1 MAMMIATLSKKIALT
16 DDVFE
21 LHYILS
27 EKKEM
32 IAGQFITFILP

>member
-1 MAMMIATLSKKIALT
+1 MAMMQATLSKKITLT

-21 LHYILS
+21 LHYTLS

-32 IAGQFITFILP
+32 KAGQFMTFILP